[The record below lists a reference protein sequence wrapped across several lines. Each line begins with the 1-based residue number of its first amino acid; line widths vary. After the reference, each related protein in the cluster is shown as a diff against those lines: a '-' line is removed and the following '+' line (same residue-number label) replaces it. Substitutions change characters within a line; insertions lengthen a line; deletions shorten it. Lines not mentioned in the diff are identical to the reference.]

1 MERMSRI
8 WASMLTTFADDL
20 MDGKV
25 VHGAADRAIL
35 GAMVKETVERCVALE
50 AHSLSAEDVEAL
62 RLVPSALEAVF
73 ARAQIEAAVNG
84 TPDPTRVNID
94 KVLAL
99 LDRLLAGVRK

>member
-62 RLVPSALEAVF
+62 EFARNVLSSKTKIALYELEARYRSDVD
-73 ARAQIEAAVNG
+73 RS
-84 TPDPTRVNID
+84 
-94 KVLAL
+94 LAL